1 MIIDRYLFAT
11 MAKASLM
18 VILVLLAQ
26 SAFINF
32 VDQLNEVGQGDFTT
46 ADAVFFTLML
56 WPSHAF
62 EMFPIAVLLGT
73 MLGLGTLANH
83 SELIALRAAGVSMWR
98 FARTGL
104 VTGIVFAIVAAVV
117 GEFIAPPAEQY
128 ARTHKAQ
135 LKEQK
140 TDVNSL
146 SGIWLRDGE
155 RIVNVVQVQ
164 DERHLA
170 GVYTFDFDP
179 TGKELLSI
187 GRAPSAERQREDL
200 WRLDDYTATRVD
212 GQVATV
218 ESVPEHLLETSLDA
232 DVLEVSVVRPSN
244 LSLVELWQ
252 YARYLGKNDL
262 DSSTYET
269 AMWQRIANVAAVPL
283 MVLLGLPFVFGPLRS
298 GGNGIR
304 LVVGVLIGVLYY
316 LANGALSD
324 ASAVYGV
331 PPVVTAWIPIAIL
344 ALAVAIGLL
353 RAR

>member
-1 MIIDRYLFAT
+1 MIIDRYLFVT
-11 MAKASLM
+11 MARASVM

-46 ADAVFFTLML
+46 SDAVFFTFMM

-104 VTGIVFAIVAAVV
+104 ITGLVFALVAAII

-140 TDVNSL
+140 TDVNGL

-164 DERHLA
+164 DQRNLA
-170 GVYTFDFDP
+170 GIYTFDFDP
-179 TGKELLSI
+179 TGQELLSI
-187 GRAPSAERQREDL
+187 GHAPRAERQREDL
-200 WRLDDYTATRVD
+200 WRLEDYDATRVD
-212 GQVATV
+212 GQIASV
-218 ESVPEHLLETSLDA
+218 ETVPEHMLETSLDA

-252 YARYLGKNDL
+252 YARYLENNDL
-262 DSSTYET
+262 DSATYET
-269 AMWQRIANVAAVPL
+269 ALWQRVANVAAVPL
-283 MVLLGLPFVFGPLRS
+283 MVLLGLPFVFGPLRT

-304 LVVGVLIGVLYY
+304 LVVGVLVGVLYY
-316 LANGALSD
+316 LSNGALAD

-331 PPVVTAWIPIAIL
+331 PPVVTAWIPIALL
-344 ALAVAIGLL
+344 ATAVTIGLA

>member
-1 MIIDRYLFAT
+1 MIIDRYLFVT
-11 MAKASLM
+11 MARASAL

-32 VDQLNEVGQGDFTT
+32 VDQLNEVGQGNFTT
-46 ADAVFFTLML
+46 ADAVFFTVML

-73 MLGLGTLANH
+73 MLGLGSLANH
-83 SELIALRAAGVSMWR
+83 SELIALRAAGVGMWR

-104 VTGIVFAIVAAVV
+104 FTGLVFAIIAAIV
-117 GEFIAPPAEQY
+117 GEFIAPPAEHY

-140 TDVNSL
+140 TDVNGL

-187 GRAPSAERQREDL
+187 GRAPQAERQREDL
-200 WRLDDYTATRVD
+200 WRLEDYTATRVD
-212 GQVATV
+212 GQIATV
-218 ESVPEHLLETSLDA
+218 ESVSEHMLETSVDA

-252 YARYLGKNDL
+252 YAEYLQKNDL
-262 DSSTYET
+262 DADSYRT

-283 MVLLGLPFVFGPLRS
+283 MVLLGLPFVFGPLRT

-316 LANGALSD
+316 LSNGALAD
-324 ASAVYGV
+324 ASAVYNV
-331 PPVVTAWIPIAIL
+331 PPVVTAWIPVAVL
-344 ALAVAIGLL
+344 ALAVLVGLV

>member
-1 MIIDRYLFAT
+1 MIIDRYLFVT
-11 MAKASLM
+11 MARASVM

-46 ADAVFFTLML
+46 SDAVFFTFMM

-104 VTGIVFAIVAAVV
+104 ITGLVFAVIAAIV

-140 TDVNSL
+140 TDVDGL

-164 DERHLA
+164 DQRNLA

-187 GRAPSAERQREDL
+187 GHAPHAERQREDL
-200 WRLDDYTATRVD
+200 WRLEDYDATRVD
-212 GQVATV
+212 GQIATV
-218 ESVPEHLLETSLDA
+218 EKVPEHMLETSLDA

-252 YARYLGKNDL
+252 YARYLEKNEL
-262 DSSTYET
+262 DAATYET
-269 AMWQRIANVAAVPL
+269 AMWQRVANVVAVPL
-283 MVLLGLPFVFGPLRS
+283 MVLLGLPFVFGPLRT

-304 LVVGVLIGVLYY
+304 LVVGVMVGVLYY
-316 LANGALSD
+316 LSNGALAD

-331 PPVVTAWIPIAIL
+331 PPVVTAWIPIALL
-344 ALAVAIGLL
+344 ATAVTIGLV

>member
-1 MIIDRYLFAT
+1 MIIDRYLFVT
-11 MAKASLM
+11 MARASAL

-32 VDQLNEVGQGDFTT
+32 VDQLDEVGEGSFTT

-73 MLGLGTLANH
+73 MLGLGALANH

-104 VTGIVFAIVAAVV
+104 LTGLVFAVVAAVV

-128 ARTHKAQ
+128 ARTHKAE
-135 LKEQK
+135 LKDK
-140 TDVNSL
+140 KSDVDSL

-155 RIVNVVQVQ
+155 RIINVVQVQ
-164 DERHLA
+164 DERNLA

-179 TGKELLSI
+179 TGQELLAI
-187 GRAPSAERQREDL
+187 GRAPHAERQAEDT
-200 WRLDDYTATRVD
+200 WRLDDYRATQVD
-212 GQVATV
+212 GDVATV
-218 ESVPEHLLETSLDA
+218 ETVAAHLLETSLDA

-252 YARYLGKNDL
+252 YARYLQNNDL
-262 DSSTYET
+262 DSVTYEM
-269 AMWQRIANVAAVPL
+269 AMWNRIANVVAVPL
-283 MVLLGLPFVFGPLRS
+283 MVLLGLPFVFGPLRT

-316 LANGALSD
+316 LSNGALAD
-324 ASAVYGV
+324 ASAVYDV
-331 PPVVTAWIPIAIL
+331 PPVVTAWIPVGLL
-344 ALAVAIGLL
+344 ALAAGIGLI

>member
-1 MIIDRYLFAT
+1 MIIDRYLFVTIAR
-11 MAKASLM
+11 ASLL

-46 ADAVFFTLML
+46 SDAVFFTLLL

-62 EMFPIAVLLGT
+62 EMFPMAVLLGT

-104 VTGIVFAIVAAVV
+104 IAGLVFAVIAGVI
-117 GEFIAPPAEQY
+117 GEFIAPPAEEY

-140 TDVNSL
+140 SDVSGL

-155 RIVNVVQVQ
+155 RIINVVQVQ
-164 DERHLA
+164 DERNLA

-187 GRAPSAERQREDL
+187 GRAPHAERQRDDL
-200 WRLDDYTATRVD
+200 WRLEDYQATRVD
-212 GQVATV
+212 GQTAFVETV
-218 ESVPEHLLETSLDA
+218 PNHMLETSLDA
-232 DVLEVSVVRPSN
+232 DVLEVSVVRPAN

-252 YARYLGKNDL
+252 YARYLKNNDL
-262 DSSTYET
+262 DSATYET
-269 AMWQRIANVAAVPL
+269 AMWQRVANVVAVPI
-283 MVLLGLPFVFGPLRS
+283 MVLLGLPFVFGPLRT

-316 LANGALSD
+316 LSKGALAD

-331 PPVVTAWIPIAIL
+331 PPAVTAWVPVAVL
-344 ALAVAIGLL
+344 AVAVAIGLL